1 MATRGRENVM
11 DNVETAVLDFVAKK
25 ANVDRA
31 TLSRETPVE
40 SLDLASID
48 ILEIMFEVEE
58 KYNISLLYNVNEGSS
73 FKTVGDVLD
82 LVTKQ
87 IGQPS

>member
-1 MATRGRENVM
+1 MDDVEAT
-11 DNVETAVLDFVAKK
+11 VLDYVAQK
-25 ANVDRA
+25 ANVERA
-31 TLSRETPVE
+31 TLSRETPIE

-58 KYNISLLYNVNEGSS
+58 KYNISLLYNVNEGGS

>member
-1 MATRGRENVM
+1 MDDVEAT
-11 DNVETAVLDFVAKK
+11 VLDYVAQK
-25 ANVDRA
+25 ANVERT
-31 TLSRETPVE
+31 TLSRETPIE

-58 KYNISLLYNVNEGSS
+58 KYNISLLYNVNEGGS

>member
-1 MATRGRENVM
+1 
-11 DNVETAVLDFVAKK
+11 
-25 ANVDRA
+25 
-31 TLSRETPVE
+31 
-40 SLDLASID
+40 
-48 ILEIMFEVEE
+48 MFEVEE
-58 KYNISLLYNVNEGSS
+58 KYNISLLYNVNEGGS